1 MDDIINI
8 TNLVFQFEKVEF
20 DFAILDVYLYFIP

>member
-20 DFAILDVYLYFIP
+20 DSAILDVYLYFIP